1 MEIERKLKLIYA
13 IINNDISEKVVYAV
27 RFINSNINEC
37 FELQYNINT
46 GEYRYI
52 NTDTEELL
60 TIDQIVSKIKTFD
73 TQEND
78 GHIGVILMQKEIIY

>member
-1 MEIERKLKLIYA
+1 MKNEKKLKLIYA
-13 IINNDISEKVVYAV
+13 IINNDISEKVVYSI
-27 RFINSNINEC
+27 RFVNSNINEC

-52 NTDTEELL
+52 NISTGELF
-60 TIDQIVSKIKTFD
+60 TVDQIVSKIKTFD
-73 TQEND
+73 TQESD